1 LTPGRVLA
9 GLTGAQVHDPEPRR
23 ARRVAPLLLVA
34 GAAFIWGVG
43 SGARYVPPAERAAK
57 AFTSAW
63 AHGDYARMY
72 AQVDD
77 RTRAGQPV
85 TAFADAYREA
95 TATATATRMRFG
107 KPRRPRGDEVDVPVT
122 ITTRVFGT
130 FRTTLV
136 LPMVDGGGGK
146 RVAWS
151 TSLVFPGLRP
161 GEVLGRRTTLAPR
174 ASLLARDLTPL
185 AAGAGRT
192 SPLGDAAAA
201 VAGKLGPIP
210 ADRAAALRLAGYPE
224 DAQVGISGLE
234 RIYELRL
241 AGKPGGQLTAGSRI
255 IGSSPPRP
263 ARPLRTTIAPRVQQ
277 AAVAA
282 LGPRLGGVVA
292 MRPRT
297 GEILGVAGL
306 GFSGLQPPGSTFKI
320 VTLTGALGAG
330 IARPD
335 TSFPFGSFAT
345 LSGVK
350 LANANGEN
358 CGGTLRQAFAVSCN
372 SVFAPLG
379 VRLGA
384 KRLVEAA
391 ERFGFNAPPG
401 IPGAA
406 TPTIPPAD
414 QIGDDLAVGSSAI
427 GQGRVQATALT
438 MATVAGTIALHGRR
452 PRPSLVFG
460 ARHAPVKAIDA
471 GVARTVEKMMLGVVR
486 FGTGVAAA
494 IAGVKVA
501 GKTGT
506 AELKSTHVDC
516 EATPDDPK
524 CTEPQVDDPTD
535 TDAWFAA
542 YAPAGRPHV
551 AVGVLVVRAG
561 AGGETA
567 APVARAVIQAAL
579 PRK

>member
-1 LTPGRVLA
+1 MKGALSPVRSPGRRL
-9 GLTGAQVHDPEPRR
+9 
-23 ARRVAPLLLVA
+23 APLLLVA

-57 AFTSAW
+57 EFTSAW
-63 AHGDYARMY
+63 ARGDYARMY

-77 RTRAGQPV
+77 RTRASTPV
-85 TAFADAYREA
+85 TAFADAYRA
-95 TATATATRMRFG
+95 AAATATATRVRFG
-107 KPRRPRGDEVDVPVT
+107 KPGKPDGNEVHVPAT

-130 FRTTLV
+130 IRTTLA
-136 LPMVDGGGGK
+136 LPIADGGGDK
-146 RVAWS
+146 RIAWS
-151 TSLVFPGLRP
+151 RALVFPGLRS
-161 GEVLGRRTTLAPR
+161 GEELERRTTLAPR
-174 ASLLARDLTPL
+174 AALLARDGTPL
-185 AAGAGRT
+185 ASGSARA
-192 SPLGDAAAA
+192 SPLGEAAAS
-201 VAGKLGPIP
+201 VGGKLGPIP
-210 ADRAAALRLAGYPE
+210 PERAAALRLAGYPE

-234 RIYELRL
+234 KSYELRL
-241 AGKPGGQLTAGSRI
+241 AGRPGGQLVAGSRVL
-255 IGSSPPRP
+255 GALPRAGRDRCGP
-263 ARPLRTTIAPRVQQ
+263 RSRPRVQQ
-277 AAVAA
+277 AVVTA

-292 MRPRT
+292 LRPRT

-320 VTLTGALGAG
+320 VTLTGALAAKVANAG
-330 IARPD
+330 
-335 TSFPFGSFAT
+335 TTFPFGTFAT

-384 KRLVEAA
+384 HRLVETA
-391 ERFGFNAPPG
+391 ERFGFNAAPG

-414 QIGDDLAVGSSAI
+414 DIGDDLAVGSTAI

-438 MATVAGTIALHGRR
+438 MATIAATIALHGRR
-452 PRPSLVFG
+452 PRPTLIFGERPRLV
-460 ARHAPVKAIDA
+460 RAID
-471 GVARTVEKMMLGVVR
+471 GPVAVTVEKLMLGVVR

-494 IAGVKVA
+494 IPGVKVA

-506 AELKSTHVDC
+506 AELETTHVDC
-516 EATPDDPK
+516 EATPEDPK
-524 CTEPQVDDPTD
+524 CTDGEADDPTD

-542 YAPAGRPHV
+542 YAPVGRPHV

-561 AGGETA
+561 AGGDTA
-567 APVARAVIQAAL
+567 APVARAVIQAGL